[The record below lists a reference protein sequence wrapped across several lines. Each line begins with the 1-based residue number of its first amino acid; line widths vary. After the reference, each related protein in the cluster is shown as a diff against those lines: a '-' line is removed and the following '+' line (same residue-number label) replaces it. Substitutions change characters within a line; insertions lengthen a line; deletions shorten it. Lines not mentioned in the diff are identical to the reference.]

1 MVVTFVCGKA
11 SIKLAMIG
19 LIAVG
24 AMITIIKHK
33 IASLICFLFPLFSI
47 FDCSFKKDCL
57 Q

>member
-1 MVVTFVCGKA
+1 
-11 SIKLAMIG
+11 
-19 LIAVG
+19 
-24 AMITIIKHK
+24 MITIIKHK